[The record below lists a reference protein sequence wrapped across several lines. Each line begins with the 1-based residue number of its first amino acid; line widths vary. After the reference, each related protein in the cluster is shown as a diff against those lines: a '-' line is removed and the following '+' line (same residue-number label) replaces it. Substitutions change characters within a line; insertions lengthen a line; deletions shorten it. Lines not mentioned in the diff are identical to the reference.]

1 MSFVASAHGASDA
14 RPAVASVDVV
24 IIGGGINGLGVA
36 RDAALRG
43 LRVALFERD
52 DLARGASGNSTG
64 FLHGGPRYLL
74 GDPRVT
80 RDSCLDSGYVQRI
93 APHLVFRV
101 PALVPIERAR
111 GRWSWLLH
119 DAFFTA
125 YDRFRHLKRGQPHQR
140 LDARQL
146 ARIVPGL
153 RGDFVGA
160 VTFDEWGV
168 DGVRLC
174 VENAL
179 DARAHGAAIHNH
191 TAVTE
196 VVRGPEGAVTGVRFA
211 SALDGTRGFVAAPV
225 VINATGAWAPL
236 AAACAGLAPDV
247 AAVRP
252 GKGIHVYYDRP
263 LTDVAIVT
271 EAVDGRQ
278 VFVLPWHDLTV
289 VGTTDDDYYGD
300 LDAVVATVDEVRYLR
315 QAAARVLPAAG
326 RARAIGTWAGVRP
339 TLFAWGRPEDALSRA
354 HRIVDHA
361 AHGAPGFYSM
371 LGGKLASYRL
381 FAEAMTDRIA
391 ARVGRAGPC
400 RTATAP
406 LPGAVGA
413 PPAVAAGNGLV
424 PASILRHLA
433 GRHGAGASAI
443 LARIAA
449 RPREARRLCACGPV
463 TEAEVRHVVEHEW
476 ARTVADVMRR
486 TRLGLGCCGGMRCLA
501 DCAAVVA
508 DATGRDAATVAAAAR
523 ELLAVTARARLPAL
537 GPEQARQEALA
548 LALARAELTEAPA

>member
-1 MSFVASAHGASDA
+1 MV
-14 RPAVASVDVV
+14 PVASVDVV
-24 IIGGGINGLGVA
+24 VVGGGINGLGVA

-43 LRVALFERD
+43 LRVALFEQED
-52 DLARGASGNSTG
+52 FGRGASGNSTG

-80 RDSCLDSGYVQRI
+80 RDSCLDSGHVQHI

-101 PALVPIERAR
+101 PAVVPIERAR
-111 GRWSWLLH
+111 GRRSLLLH
-119 DAFFTA
+119 DAFFSA

-146 ARIVPGL
+146 ARLVPGL

-174 VENAL
+174 LENAL
-179 DARAHGAAIHNH
+179 DARGHGALIANH
-191 TAVTE
+191 AAVTE
-196 VVRGPEGAVTGVRFA
+196 VVRASSGAVTGVRFA
-211 SALDGTRGFVAAPV
+211 GTLDGTHGFVAAPIV
-225 VINATGAWAPL
+225 VNATGAWAPL
-236 AAACAGLAPDV
+236 GAARAGLPSSA

-252 GKGIHVYYDRP
+252 GKGIHVYFDRP

-271 EAVDGRQ
+271 EAIDGRQ
-278 VFVLPWHDLTV
+278 VFVLPWQDLTV
-289 VGTTDDDYYGD
+289 IGTTDDDYYGD

-315 QAAARVLPAAG
+315 QAGARILPAVA

-339 TLFAWGRPEDALSRA
+339 TLFAWGPAEDALSRA

-361 AHGAPGFYSM
+361 ADGAPGLYSM

-381 FAEAMTDRIA
+381 FAEEMTDVIA
-391 ARVGRAGPC
+391 ARVGGAGPC
-400 RTATAP
+400 RTATAL

-413 PPAVAAGNGLV
+413 PPTAVAGSCVGGAT
-424 PASILRHLA
+424 LRRL
-433 GRHGAGASAI
+433 GRRHGAAARAI
-443 LARIAA
+443 LERIAA
-449 RPREARRLCACGPV
+449 RPREGRLVCACGPV
-463 TEAEVRHVVEHEW
+463 TEAEIRHAVEHEW
-476 ARTVADVMRR
+476 ARTVADVVRR
-486 TRLGLGCCGGMRCLA
+486 TRLGLGCCGGMRCVA

-508 DATGRDAATVAAAAR
+508 DATGQDAGVAAAAAR
-523 ELLAVTARARLPAL
+523 EVHAVLARGRLPAV
-537 GPEQARQEALA
+537 GPAQARQEALA
-548 LALARAELTEAPA
+548 LALVRAELSEAPA